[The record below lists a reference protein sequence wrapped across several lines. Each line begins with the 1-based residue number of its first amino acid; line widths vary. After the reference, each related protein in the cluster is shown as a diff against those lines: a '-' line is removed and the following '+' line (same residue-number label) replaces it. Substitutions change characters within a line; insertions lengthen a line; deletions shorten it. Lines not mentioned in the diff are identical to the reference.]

1 MNIVNKTKTLCK
13 ISLVSI
19 ALVLLLVSTALAA
32 TESDTGNVTIKDN
45 NVSSATLST
54 NDNYVGNVTI
64 KDDYISSTASAATA
78 ESASPKIT
86 ETQISASG
94 SASFPDIYGD
104 KIVWTD
110 SRNGSDIYMYDL
122 STKKETQITTNES
135 TQHDP
140 AIYGNRIIWEDYS
153 NDYLSNN
160 IYMYDLSTKKE
171 TQIPT
176 NNELEWE
183 WPVDSAIYGD
193 KIVWAYSF
201 EEYSEIYMYDLSTS
215 KETQITTTGRAYNPA
230 IYGNRI
236 VWQDDRDGNYDYDI
250 YMYDISTKKETQITT
265 SGSVEVPAIYGDR
278 IVYADN
284 RNGNYDIYMYDI
296 STKKETQITSSP
308 DAQTSPAIY
317 GDRIVWED
325 DGGNDDGGTNH
336 GIYMYDISTNQKMEI
351 SAKGSAYY
359 PAIYGN
365 NIVWQYG
372 FYGNSDI
379 YMGTLSNAEPKLPIA
394 AFSAKPTS
402 GKVPLKVQ
410 FTDKSTGTPTTW
422 KWNFGDGK
430 YSTEKNPA
438 HTYSKAGKYTVAL
451 TVKNA
456 AGSNTLKR
464 SGYINVAAPLKAP
477 IAAFSASPRSGKA
490 PLKVQFTDKSS
501 NSPTSWKWS
510 FGDGTYSTAKNPV
523 HKYSKAGKYAVK
535 LTVKNAKGNDTKAV
549 SSYITVKK

>member
-32 TESDTGNVTIKDN
+32 TENDTGNATIKDN
-45 NVSSATLST
+45 NVSAATLAT
-54 NDNYVGNVTI
+54 NENDVGNVTI
-64 KDDYISSTASAATA
+64 KDDYVSSTASAATA

-265 SGSVEVPAIYGDR
+265 S
-278 IVYADN
+278 
-284 RNGNYDIYMYDI
+284 
-296 STKKETQITSSP
+296 P

-422 KWNFGDGK
+422 KWSFGDGK
-430 YSTEKNPA
+430 YSTAKNPA
-438 HTYSKAGKYTVAL
+438 HTYSKAGMYTVAL
-451 TVKNA
+451 TATNT
-456 AGSNTLKR
+456 AGSNTLKK

-477 IAAFSASPRSGKA
+477 IAAFLASPRSGKA
-490 PLKVQFTDKSS
+490 PLKVQFTDKSA

-523 HKYSKAGKYAVK
+523 HKYIG
-535 LTVKNAKGNDTKAV
+535 
-549 SSYITVKK
+549 SS